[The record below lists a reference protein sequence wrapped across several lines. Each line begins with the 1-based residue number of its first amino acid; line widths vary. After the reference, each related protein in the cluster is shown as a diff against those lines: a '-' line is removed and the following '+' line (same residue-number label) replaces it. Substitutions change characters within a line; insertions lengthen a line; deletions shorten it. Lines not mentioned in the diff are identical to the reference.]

1 MPQLSNRVNTFTDS
15 VIRRMTRISDEY
27 GAINLSQGF
36 PDFDPPK
43 AMLDALAKAAY
54 AGPHQYS
61 VTFGAENFREA
72 LAKKQGKAIGREID
86 PDKEI
91 VVTCGGTEAMMC
103 AMMTI
108 CNPGDKVM
116 VFSPFYE
123 NYGADA
129 ILSGAEPIYIPLVP
143 PEYGFDISLVEEGFK
158 SGAKAIIVCNPSN
171 PCGKV
176 FTREE
181 LMQIGELAVKYDGFV
196 VTDEVY
202 EHMVYA
208 PNRHVC
214 MASLPGMYE
223 HTITCNSLSKT
234 YSITGWRLGYLI
246 GPEEVIE
253 GAKKVHDFLT
263 VGAAAPLQEA
273 AVTGLNF
280 PESYYEELLAL
291 YTKKRA
297 YFLKG
302 LDEIGLKHNVP
313 QGTYFV
319 MIDIQEFLDL
329 PQFQGWT
336 DLEFCEWMIK
346 NIGVAA
352 VPGSSFFR
360 EEVNHLIRLHFAR
373 EEKTID
379 EALKRL
385 KKLQELLNNGIFS
398 KFANYTIGETAY
410 EAVAEVCRPF
420 GKRIFLIGGKLA
432 MQAGKEKLESQIKG
446 SELSIVREEVFGEEC
461 TYARMDELAEEAK
474 ASEADMIFGMGGGKA
489 LDTAKGTAEKAG
501 LPVFTFPT
509 IAATCAATTA
519 LSVVYREDGNF
530 DSFYFFEKPAR
541 HSFIDTQIIAE
552 APEKYLRA
560 GMGDTLGKYFEC
572 HFAARGDRLEHSSAL
587 GREISNM
594 CYFPLLEYAE
604 AALEECRHKKPEK
617 PWSRLCLPIL

>member
-1 MPQLSNRVNTFTDS
+1 MPGLSNRVQTFTDS

-43 AMLDALAKAAY
+43 EIMDALAKAAY
-54 AGPHQYS
+54 EGPHQYS
-61 VTFGAENFREA
+61 ITFGAENFREA
-72 LAKKQGKAIGREID
+72 LARKQERAIGRTID

-129 ILSGAEPIYIPLVP
+129 ILSGADPIYIPLVP
-143 PEYGFDISLVEEGFK
+143 PEYHFDMSLVEKGFQE
-158 SGAKAIIVCNPSN
+158 GAKAIIVCNPSN

-176 FTREE
+176 FSREE
-181 LMQIGELAVKYDGFV
+181 LMGIGELAVKYDAFV

-208 PNRHVC
+208 PYHHTC

-253 GAKKVHDFLT
+253 AAKKVHDFLT

-273 AVTGLNF
+273 AAVGLNF
-280 PESYYEELLAL
+280 PESYYTELLAT
-291 YTKKRA
+291 YTKKRE
-297 YFLKG
+297 YFLTG
-302 LDEIGLKHNVP
+302 LDRIGLKHNVP

-319 MIDIQEFLDL
+319 LIDIQEFLDL
-329 PQFQGWT
+329 PKFVGYT

-352 VPGSSFFR
+352 VPGSSFFK
-360 EEVNHLIRLHFAR
+360 EDVNHLIRLHFAR
-373 EEKTID
+373 EEATID
-379 EALKRL
+379 EALERL
-385 KKLQELLNNGIFS
+385 GKLKELL
-398 KFANYTIGETAY
+398 K
-410 EAVAEVCRPF
+410 
-420 GKRIFLIGGKLA
+420 
-432 MQAGKEKLESQIKG
+432 
-446 SELSIVREEVFGEEC
+446 
-461 TYARMDELAEEAK
+461 
-474 ASEADMIFGMGGGKA
+474 
-489 LDTAKGTAEKAG
+489 
-501 LPVFTFPT
+501 
-509 IAATCAATTA
+509 
-519 LSVVYREDGNF
+519 
-530 DSFYFFEKPAR
+530 
-541 HSFIDTQIIAE
+541 
-552 APEKYLRA
+552 
-560 GMGDTLGKYFEC
+560 
-572 HFAARGDRLEHSSAL
+572 
-587 GREISNM
+587 
-594 CYFPLLEYAE
+594 
-604 AALEECRHKKPEK
+604 
-617 PWSRLCLPIL
+617 